1 VSRSALPVSEAGR
14 GSQKAVHVSEVNQRT
29 VAEAATEARP
39 SESELGE
46 AAQQPLNT
54 RLQRDPDLAS
64 AELYIFPDSSI
75 TKEHAHNRCSSVAYA
90 HNSCSSVAYAQESG
104 DSIKNEKNRYSCGCH
119 SAHAQTP
126 ERHVSASSCS
136 SSSSISA
143 RGRQEPVTSAFS
155 EGRRWG

>member
-1 VSRSALPVSEAGR
+1 MSRSALPVSEAGP

-39 SESELGE
+39 SESDLGE

-54 RLQRDPDLAS
+54 RLQRAGLAS
-64 AELYIFPDSSI
+64 MELYISPDNSI
-75 TKEHAHNRCSSVAYA
+75 TKEHAL
-90 HNSCSSVAYAQESG
+90 NSCSSVAHANNSCSSAAYAQDSC
-104 DSIKNEKNRYSCGCH
+104 DSIKNEKNCQFCGCH

-143 RGRQEPVTSAFS
+143 RGRQEPVTAAFS